1 MFVFGASFGSK
12 SQAMEPLTLKKRSIR
27 CLKLGKRKIRENE
40 RIRDNEDGNCGWC
53 VYGIEN
59 ECLGYHCPL
68 LNLNGFNFQ
77 LLYFLANIVSEYP
90 RSYISN
96 CNWTSAIKEKNER
109 KKNSL
114 IHGGRKAGLI
124 KETSSTTSSTKEGF
138 VRKGLRRCPLTLK
151 ILSVDSL
158 EISTAP

>member
-59 ECLGYHCPL
+59 ECLGMIICQHVYVSVCVVFLGSL
-68 LNLNGFNFQ
+68 LIWG
-77 LLYFLANIVSEYP
+77 Y
-90 RSYISN
+90 
-96 CNWTSAIKEKNER
+96 
-109 KKNSL
+109 
-114 IHGGRKAGLI
+114 G
-124 KETSSTTSSTKEGF
+124 
-138 VRKGLRRCPLTLK
+138 
-151 ILSVDSL
+151 
-158 EISTAP
+158 